1 MIPKMQGRGGIESFF
16 FFNHTYSWTWGRV
29 SDIYSGVSPVNTSNN
44 ITASLYLS
52 CFVNEREARGGGG
65 GRSFYHLLQSSTQRV
80 RHHTVASRASYLIS
94 YILPTPKTA
103 IQIQN
108 KTNLRI
114 LNTVATRAEQHRIS
128 YAASD
133 QEVNR

>member
-1 MIPKMQGRGGIESFF
+1 M
-16 FFNHTYSWTWGRV
+16 
-29 SDIYSGVSPVNTSNN
+29 NTSNN

-52 CFVNEREARGGGG
+52 CFVNEREAKGGGG

-108 KTNLRI
+108 KLE
-114 LNTVATRAEQHRIS
+114 NTKHRRDPRGTAQDIVRGVRPGS
-128 YAASD
+128 
-133 QEVNR
+133 